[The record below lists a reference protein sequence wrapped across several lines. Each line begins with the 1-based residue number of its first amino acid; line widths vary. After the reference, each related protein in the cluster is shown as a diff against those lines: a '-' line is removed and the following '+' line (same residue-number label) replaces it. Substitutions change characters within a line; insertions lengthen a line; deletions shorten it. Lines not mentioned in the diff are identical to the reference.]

1 MNRHQNMILH
11 GILSQHKVDKTFVT
25 TWSIPSDDFT
35 LAWPTASLAGYSFDY
50 DIDWGDGSPVENI
63 KAPTGVSHTFSNAG
77 IYKVKV
83 KGVMPRWTINNGAMK
98 DYLIGVDNW
107 GDVGFA
113 YFANMFQGCS
123 NLEYIKGKVVL
134 SGNAGGMLRNCTVFN
149 HPIGHWDVG
158 AVTNMNRMFYD
169 SPFNQNIGNW
179 NVGNVEDMS
188 YMFRNSP
195 FNQDIGNWNVGVVT
209 NMNWMFCASPFNQ
222 DIGNWNVGK
231 VNNMMCMF
239 RDASAFNQDIGNWN
253 VGNVTDM
260 SYMFFN
266 ASAFNQ
272 DLSGWCVSK
281 IPTRPTNFD
290 SGATAWVLPNSRP
303 IWGTCP

>member
-83 KGVMPRWTINNGAMK
+83 KGVMPKWTLNNGAMK

-134 SGNAGGMLRNCTVFN
+134 SGNAGGMLRDCTVFN

-158 AVTNMNRMFYD
+158 AVTNMNRMFYA
-169 SPFNQNIGNW
+169 SPFNQDIGNW
-179 NVGNVEDMS
+179 NVGKVTDMS
-188 YMFRNSP
+188 YMFRDSP

-231 VNNMMCMF
+231 VTDMSCMF
-239 RDASAFNQDIGNWN
+239 RDSPFNQDIGNWN